1 MTDSTRHCV
10 TVKFFIEDWC
20 EDTPAATA
28 ELLGGCLEEEMYECS
43 VISYEDVTDNPNGGY
58 QQSGDKD
65 SYCYRERDTTNA
77 LSIAPVVEQEYTADL
92 KSAL

>member
-1 MTDSTRHCV
+1 MTDVRHAV

-20 EDTPAATA
+20 EDTPAKTA

-58 QQSGDKD
+58 Q
-65 SYCYRERDTTNA
+65 
-77 LSIAPVVEQEYTADL
+77 
-92 KSAL
+92 